1 MRSLAMVFLC
11 GSLAAGVAK
20 AGAPSFQVT
29 IDAPAAK
36 VGATAQARVKVTAG
50 DGYHVNKDYPT
61 SLKITAPPSGVD
73 LPKATVTKG
82 NGVTIEEK
90 QALFEIAYTAKEP
103 GKKTFTGEV
112 KFAVCTE
119 TTCDPKK
126 EKVSFTVDV
135 K

>member
-1 MRSLAMVFLC
+1 MRTLALIFLC

-20 AGAPSFQVT
+20 AGAPAFRVT
-29 IDAPAAK
+29 IEAPAAK
-36 VGATAQARVKVTAG
+36 VGAAAQARVKVTAG

-61 SLKITAPPSGVD
+61 SLKLTAPSGVD
-73 LPKATVTKG
+73 LPKATVTRG

-103 GKKTFTGEV
+103 GKKTFTGEM
-112 KFAVCTE
+112 KFAVCTD

-126 EKVSFTVDV
+126 EKVTFTVDV